1 MIKNIDKLL
10 KKHSLLFIIGGYF
23 CVSLLFN
30 YPVFW
35 GELVNDSSKNS
46 AVIGEIAATEWG
58 MDQGYRRLLTFEN
71 PFKSLDSILYPFS
84 IDISTS
90 DIGFAFHFLYLRP
103 FLSPH
108 QSLSFLVILNF
119 FLANICMYALLR
131 KLGISKLVSFLVG
144 LSYGYMTFMT
154 VRLGHLTYSLYY
166 LFPLFFLSLAHFFSA
181 KKTKW
186 KIIFTLST
194 SFLFVATFLQHIY
207 YFIMLLIAL
216 MTFGCYYLIVNPKES
231 LKVVWK
237 NRGYVALSGG
247 FVFVLLIPW
256 FMAIRETML
265 FSEPPKSIGWG
276 GAVGFSSDLFG
287 FFIPS
292 SYNYYYGKFVDLIIQ
307 KFDIVFAR
315 GIFENYTYPGIIIFS
330 GYAYLVFQ
338 LLRKK
343 IKGKEWKQLRGYF
356 ITSIFFVI
364 LTLGPF
370 LHIAGRWALELKDG
384 IKLVVPLPYVLLHYV
399 PFLGNIRSP
408 GRFIVA
414 AIFFAYIVVAFI
426 LSNFLKNKSKKFL
439 YITAVLFIT
448 VVIIDQRFPNFK
460 LSTPFYFPKQIY
472 ASLAT
477 DTSSG
482 TVMEI
487 PFTVRDGITY
497 FGDEGAIYQI
507 MGQFVYDKP
516 LLGGYV
522 GRVPDYI
529 KNYYKKNAFLGYV
542 GRRIDG
548 NVLLNGSIEKK
559 ELDAW
564 HVMNKE
570 EAARAVDFLS
580 LKHIILNMDKP
591 YSSSLSAELTD
602 LGFKKVLE
610 DKNYSLLERP
620 ISNKE
625 FLAINMSKATDS
637 LLLGMGWSAPEN
649 NSFRWASKRSSVLFK
664 VRNPRK
670 FKLEFTAESYLKDTA
685 VRVYINKKEVEDLT
699 IIPGEKTYTVDI
711 PFLVDEGI
719 NTVYFIFNEENALN
733 NDKKTDGKY
742 VSGKFYSIRLLE

>member
-23 CVSLLFN
+23 CISLLFN

-35 GELVNDSSKNS
+35 GELVNDSSRNS

-58 MDQGYRRLLTFEN
+58 MDQAYKRIIRFEN
-71 PFKSLDSILYPFS
+71 PFQSLDSILYPFS

-90 DIGFAFHFLYLRP
+90 DIGFAFNFLYLRP

-108 QSLSFLVILNF
+108 QSLSLLVIINF

-131 KLGISKLVSFLVG
+131 KLGISQIVSFLVG
-144 LSYGYMTFMT
+144 LAFGYMTFMT

-166 LFPLFFLSLAHFFSA
+166 LFPLFFLSLSHFFSA

-186 KIIFTLST
+186 KIIFTLAT

-207 YFIMLLIAL
+207 YFIMLLISL
-216 MTFGCYYLIVNPKES
+216 MAFGCYYLIVNPKES
-231 LKVVWK
+231 FKVIWK
-237 NRGYVALSGG
+237 NRGYVALSGV
-247 FVFVLLIPW
+247 FVFVLLLPW
-256 FMAIRETML
+256 FMAIRETMF

-292 SYNYYYGKFVDLIIQ
+292 YYNYYYGGLVSLIIQ
-307 KFDIVFAR
+307 KLDIVFAR
-315 GIFENYTYPGIIIFS
+315 GIFENFTYPGIIIFLA
-330 GYAYLVFQ
+330 YAYLVFQ
-338 LLRKK
+338 LFQKK
-343 IKGKEWKQLRGYF
+343 IKGKEWVQMRSYF
-356 ITSIFFVI
+356 IVSIFFVI

-370 LHIAGRWALELKDG
+370 LHVAGRWALELKDG

-414 AIFFAYIVVAFI
+414 AIFFAYIVVAFV
-426 LSNFLKNKSKKFL
+426 LTDFLKKKSKKII
-439 YITAVLFIT
+439 YISAIIFIT
-448 VVIIDQRFPNFK
+448 IFIIDHRFPNHK
-460 LSTPFYFPKQIY
+460 LSTPFYFPNKIY
-472 ASLAT
+472 AVLAK
-477 DTSSG
+477 DSSPG
-482 TVMEI
+482 TVLEI

-497 FGDEGAIYQI
+497 FGDQEAIYQV

-529 KNYYKKNAFLGYV
+529 KNYYKKNAFLGYI
-542 GRRIDG
+542 GRRVDG
-548 NVLLNGSIEKK
+548 DVLLNGSIERQ
-559 ELDAW
+559 ELKQW
-564 HVMNKE
+564 QVMNKE

-580 LKHIILNMDKP
+580 LKHIILNTGKP
-591 YSSSLSAELTD
+591 YSASLSGELNE
-602 LGFKKVLE
+602 LGFKKVQD
-610 DKNYSLLERP
+610 DKNYALLERP
-620 ISNKE
+620 INNKE
-625 FLAINMSKATDS
+625 FLAINMSKETDS
-637 LLLGMGWSAPEN
+637 LLLGMGWSVPEN
-649 NSFRWASKRSSVLFK
+649 DSFRWSSKRSSALFK
-664 VRNPRK
+664 VTSPKK
-670 FKLEFTAESYLKDTA
+670 FKLEFTAESYFQDNT
-685 VRVYINKKEVEDLT
+685 VRVYVNKKEVEEFT
-699 IIPGEKTYTVDI
+699 MIPSKKTYTADI
-711 PFLVDEGI
+711 PFSLENGL
-719 NTVYFIFNEENALN
+719 NTVYFIFNEEYALD
-733 NDKKTDGKY
+733 NDKKTDGRY